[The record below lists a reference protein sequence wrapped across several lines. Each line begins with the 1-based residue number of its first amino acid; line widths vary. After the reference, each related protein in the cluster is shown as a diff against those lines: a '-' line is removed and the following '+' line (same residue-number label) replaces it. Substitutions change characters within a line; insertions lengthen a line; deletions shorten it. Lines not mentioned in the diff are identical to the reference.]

1 MNRNRIQKRILSVI
15 LTAALVFS
23 GTGYGNLSV
32 VSAKEDSTEETLLV
46 EETEISTADGNTE
59 DADAVTEETDSAV
72 SDKAETDTADADT
85 ETAER
90 SDTDAA
96 KETDTAEEETVSEE
110 IQTVNAAERDAVTE
124 SSEEEET
131 EEEETEEKIVKASD
145 SETSGTCGAE
155 GCDIQWEVAGN
166 VLRITGSGR
175 MKDYTAGG
183 LTGLEPAPWPKIGYD
198 KIEIGEGVT
207 YIGTYAFEDGQAK
220 EILIANTVT
229 EIGEGAFNSYGR
241 NWELDTA
248 CSIELPASIKNIRR
262 LAFDGSFF
270 KTIIFNSDVCIEEGA
285 FRNAKLDTVDITFS
299 DGAAVEANL
308 FQYCQSLKSVTLRGN
323 ISAIKHQA
331 FLECRELATIN
342 IPDATPDI
350 EDCEADQGPF
360 NGCAKLTTIDIPNG
374 FKDIGTS
381 AFSKGRS
388 DNPDIPVTSI
398 KLSDK
403 TQRIGRYAFN
413 MSKVTGITIPKS
425 VTTME
430 EGAFYMSAGLETVT
444 FEARDEGTNLTIG
457 SSAFGGT
464 SLISAEIPD
473 DTEVEGSAFSSI
485 STLKKVAVGSNVN
498 LGTSAFGSNTELEE
512 IIIGKNV
519 ILGESAFAVR
529 DTDKASAK
537 VVIGDGCTLGKYAFR
552 NRYKLTEAEVGKNV
566 TIPDGNDPFNQ
577 CNPVELVLKLYK
589 GSDADTYASNNG
601 FQNIKYFV
609 QQVRVL
615 PDADGKNPREIAK
628 GAEALLEIELLPDTA
643 ETKAEDGTVTFAKQ
657 IEWQSSDDSIVTIS
671 NAPSTAEN
679 KASATIQ
686 AVGAGTC
693 TVTVICDGIEASCG
707 IKVLEPAADVTASP
721 ESGTV
726 IYSNTNENTVAL
738 ACATEGAVI
747 YYTTDGSEPSKNSK
761 VYDMPVIIDGSTDNV
776 TVKAFASAEGY
787 IDSAVSTFDY
797 PVKKKAAGI
806 VLDEESLTL
815 GTDEVR
821 RLSASFTPD
830 GAEPEKTPV
839 TWSSDHEEIAS
850 VTADTDTTKAA
861 VTAKSAGTCT
871 ITATCGE
878 FTASCEVTVTSVKRV
893 SQVTAEPSSG
903 EVASGTKVLL
913 ACETEGAVIYY
924 TTDGSTPT
932 EESTRYEDGIVV
944 SSAMTIRAVAVKS
957 GYENS
962 AVAAFEYT
970 IKKEDIKLTGIALD
984 KDTLAL
990 GLSETGTLQVNFEPE
1005 NAVPAEVTWASSD
1018 ASIASVQ
1025 ADAADSAKAKVS
1037 GLKAGSCTVTA
1048 TCGEFTASCEVT
1060 VKPEDEQKQ
1069 VSAVKADPAAGEVL
1083 SGTKVSLTCETEGA
1097 QIYYTLDD
1105 TTPTKESSLYQ
1116 EAIAVN
1122 QAVTIKAVAVKE
1134 GYKDS
1139 KISTFVYTVKTTSPI
1154 TGIALD
1160 KTSMELGL
1168 EETGRLAAT
1177 FQPSGVKPEEVQW
1190 RSDQPEIAEVTA
1202 DTGDAAS
1209 ARVTG
1214 KKEGTC
1220 TITVSCGA
1228 LAASCKVTV
1237 RGIRRVSAIIAE
1249 PSDAFAV
1256 TPGTEVTLHCDTAG
1270 ASIYYTMDGTVPTT
1284 AVTPY
1289 TGAIMLDADTTLR
1302 AVGVKEGYEDSPCAS
1317 FYYTVNDFVPD
1328 LPETE
1333 EPQEGIWITDV
1344 EDQPYTGSAIKPSVY
1359 VYDGKKLLKEKT
1371 DYTISYKNNKNVGRG
1386 QITVTGKGNYA
1397 NKRTVNFNIVKKN
1410 ISDTDVIIEDM
1421 AYAHDK
1427 KAHKTTPVITHNG
1440 RKLKAGKD
1448 FEVTYGEGDYT
1459 EAGSYDLTITGIG
1472 SYKGTAYGVI
1482 KIVGKENLL
1491 GKAAVASIPA
1501 QQYNKG
1507 NEITLADN
1515 LLKVTLRGQTLEKD
1529 KDYVVSYLNNVNPGK
1544 ASVILKGIGA
1554 YAGTK
1559 KATFK
1564 IVRTAVEIDEAE
1576 CRNEE
1581 SFRSME
1587 FVKGG
1592 CMPCPILVCDGDTLR
1607 EGTDY
1612 TVSYK
1617 NNKKAGAAASLTV
1630 RGKGNFKGK
1639 MEIHFDIAKKDI
1651 SKVSMY
1657 TPNVP
1662 YTGKANKYQSKP
1674 ILVDAD
1680 GTRLKAGTDY
1690 TLTYT
1695 VEDTALDKRSNPE
1708 ENTVITVQVDGKG
1721 NYSGSRT
1728 DTYVLKGTSFTAAK
1742 ISIRNKNFTGRAV
1755 TIDAEDIKTATIKT
1769 KSGTVPLTY
1778 GVDYEVVS
1786 YSNNTKKGTA
1796 TVVFCGIGEYAG
1808 EKSVKFKIV
1817 NKKM

>member
-861 VTAKSAGTCT
+861 VTAKSAGSCT

-903 EVASGTKVLL
+903 EVVSGTKVLL
-913 ACETEGAVIYY
+913 VCETEGAVIYY

-944 SSAMTIRAVAVKS
+944 SSAMTIQAVAVKS

-962 AVAAFEYT
+962 AVATFEYT
-970 IKKEDIKLTGIALD
+970 IKKEEIKLTGIALD

-1459 EAGSYDLTITGIG
+1459 EAGSYDLTIRGIG

-1515 LLKVTLRGQTLEKD
+1515 LLKVTLRGQRLEKD

-1576 CRNEE
+1576 CRNAE

-1742 ISIRNKNFTGRAV
+1742 ISIPNKNFTGRAV

>member
-72 SDKAETDTADADT
+72 SDKAEIDTADADT

-96 KETDTAEEETVSEE
+96 KETDTAVEETVSEE

-131 EEEETEEKIVKASD
+131 EEETKTVKTSD
-145 SETSGTCGAE
+145 SGTCGAE

-175 MKDYTAGG
+175 MKDYTTGG
-183 LTGLEPAPWPKIGYD
+183 LTTGSDPAPWPKIGYD

-207 YIGTYAFEDGQAK
+207 YIGTFAFEDGQAK
-220 EILIANTVT
+220 EISIANTVT
-229 EIGEGAFNSYGR
+229 EIGEGAFISYGSK
-241 NWELDTA
+241 WELDTA
-248 CSIELPASIKNIRR
+248 CSIELPTSIKNIRR
-262 LAFDGSFF
+262 LAFKGSFF
-270 KTIIFNSDVCIEEGA
+270 KTIIFNSDVCIEEDA

-299 DGAAVEANL
+299 DGAAVEENL
-308 FQYCQSLKSVTLRGN
+308 FQDCQSLKSVTLRGN
-323 ISAIKHQA
+323 ISAIKQQA
-331 FLECRELATIN
+331 FLRCRELATIN

-381 AFSKGRS
+381 AFSKGIS
-388 DNPDIPVTSI
+388 GNPDIPVTSI

-457 SSAFGGT
+457 NSAFGGT
-464 SLISAEIPD
+464 SLINAEIPD
-473 DTEVEGSAFSSI
+473 GTEVEDSAFSSI

-693 TVTVICDGIEASCG
+693 TVTVICDGIEASCD

-861 VTAKSAGTCT
+861 VTAKSAGSCT

-903 EVASGTKVLL
+903 EVVSGTKVLL
-913 ACETEGAVIYY
+913 VCETEGAVIYY

-944 SSAMTIRAVAVKS
+944 SSAMTIQAVAVKS

-962 AVAAFEYT
+962 AVATFEYT
-970 IKKEDIKLTGIALD
+970 IKKEEIKLTGIALD

-1060 VKPEDEQKQ
+1060 VKPEEEQKQ

-1139 KISTFVYTVKTTSPI
+1139 EISTFVYTVKTTSPI
-1154 TGIALD
+1154 IGIALD

-1371 DYTISYKNNKNVGRG
+1371 DYTISYKNNKNVGSG

-1448 FEVTYGEGDYT
+1448 FEVTYDEGDYT
-1459 EAGSYDLTITGIG
+1459 ETGSYDLTITGIG
-1472 SYKGTAYGVI
+1472 SYTGTAYGVI

-1576 CRNEE
+1576 CRNAE

-1617 NNKKAGAAASLTV
+1617 NNKKAGAAATLTV
-1630 RGKGNFKGK
+1630 RGKGNFKSK

-1680 GTRLKAGTDY
+1680 GTRLKVGTDY
-1690 TLTYT
+1690 TLAYT
-1695 VEDTALDKRSNPE
+1695 VEGTALDKRSNPE

-1742 ISIRNKNFTGRAV
+1742 ISILNKNFTGRAV

>member
-1 MNRNRIQKRILSVI
+1 M
-15 LTAALVFS
+15 
-23 GTGYGNLSV
+23 
-32 VSAKEDSTEETLLV
+32 
-46 EETEISTADGNTE
+46 
-59 DADAVTEETDSAV
+59 
-72 SDKAETDTADADT
+72 
-85 ETAER
+85 
-90 SDTDAA
+90 
-96 KETDTAEEETVSEE
+96 
-110 IQTVNAAERDAVTE
+110 
-124 SSEEEET
+124 
-131 EEEETEEKIVKASD
+131 
-145 SETSGTCGAE
+145 
-155 GCDIQWEVAGN
+155 
-166 VLRITGSGR
+166 
-175 MKDYTAGG
+175 
-183 LTGLEPAPWPKIGYD
+183 
-198 KIEIGEGVT
+198 
-207 YIGTYAFEDGQAK
+207 
-220 EILIANTVT
+220 
-229 EIGEGAFNSYGR
+229 
-241 NWELDTA
+241 
-248 CSIELPASIKNIRR
+248 
-262 LAFDGSFF
+262 
-270 KTIIFNSDVCIEEGA
+270 
-285 FRNAKLDTVDITFS
+285 
-299 DGAAVEANL
+299 
-308 FQYCQSLKSVTLRGN
+308 
-323 ISAIKHQA
+323 
-331 FLECRELATIN
+331 
-342 IPDATPDI
+342 
-350 EDCEADQGPF
+350 
-360 NGCAKLTTIDIPNG
+360 
-374 FKDIGTS
+374 
-381 AFSKGRS
+381 
-388 DNPDIPVTSI
+388 
-398 KLSDK
+398 
-403 TQRIGRYAFN
+403 
-413 MSKVTGITIPKS
+413 
-425 VTTME
+425 
-430 EGAFYMSAGLETVT
+430 
-444 FEARDEGTNLTIG
+444 
-457 SSAFGGT
+457 
-464 SLISAEIPD
+464 
-473 DTEVEGSAFSSI
+473 
-485 STLKKVAVGSNVN
+485 
-498 LGTSAFGSNTELEE
+498 
-512 IIIGKNV
+512 
-519 ILGESAFAVR
+519 
-529 DTDKASAK
+529 
-537 VVIGDGCTLGKYAFR
+537 
-552 NRYKLTEAEVGKNV
+552 
-566 TIPDGNDPFNQ
+566 
-577 CNPVELVLKLYK
+577 
-589 GSDADTYASNNG
+589 
-601 FQNIKYFV
+601 
-609 QQVRVL
+609 
-615 PDADGKNPREIAK
+615 
-628 GAEALLEIELLPDTA
+628 
-643 ETKAEDGTVTFAKQ
+643 
-657 IEWQSSDDSIVTIS
+657 TIS

-693 TVTVICDGIEASCG
+693 TVTVICDGIEASCD

-761 VYDMPVIIDGSTDNV
+761 VYDTPVIIDGSTDNV

-861 VTAKSAGTCT
+861 VTAKSAGSCT

-903 EVASGTKVLL
+903 EVVSGTKVLL
-913 ACETEGAVIYY
+913 VCETERAVIYY

-944 SSAMTIRAVAVKS
+944 SSAMTIQAVAVKS

-962 AVAAFEYT
+962 AVATFEYT
-970 IKKEDIKLTGIALD
+970 IKKEEIKLTGIALDKDTLALGLSETGTLQVNFEPENAVPAEVTWASSDASIASVQADAADSAKAKVSGLKAGSCTVTATCGEFTASCEVTVTSVKRVSQVTAEPSSGEVVSGTKVLLVCETERAVIYYTTDGSTPTEESTRYEDGIVVSSAMTIQAVAVKSGYENSAVATFEYTIKKEEIKLTGIALD

-1060 VKPEDEQKQ
+1060 VKPEEEQKQ

-1139 KISTFVYTVKTTSPI
+1139 EISTFVYTVKTTSPI
-1154 TGIALD
+1154 IGIALD

-1284 AVTPY
+1284 AGTPY

-1371 DYTISYKNNKNVGRG
+1371 DYTISYKNNKNVGSG

-1448 FEVTYGEGDYT
+1448 FEVTYDEGDYT
-1459 EAGSYDLTITGIG
+1459 ETGSYDLTITGIG
-1472 SYKGTAYGVI
+1472 SYTGTAYGVI

-1564 IVRTAVEIDEAE
+1564 IVRTAVEISKAE
-1576 CRNEE
+1576 CRNAE

-1617 NNKKAGAAASLTV
+1617 NNKKAGAAATLTV
-1630 RGKGNFKGK
+1630 RGKGNFKSK

-1680 GTRLKAGTDY
+1680 GTRLKVGTDY
-1690 TLTYT
+1690 TLAYT
-1695 VEDTALDKRSNPE
+1695 VEGTALDKRSNPE

-1742 ISIRNKNFTGRAV
+1742 ISILNKNFTGRAV

>member
-23 GTGYGNLSV
+23 GTDYGNLSV
-32 VSAKEDSTEETLLV
+32 VSAKEDSTAETLLV

-72 SDKAETDTADADT
+72 SDKAEIDTADADT

-96 KETDTAEEETVSEE
+96 KETDTAVEETVSEE

-131 EEEETEEKIVKASD
+131 EEETKTVKTSD
-145 SETSGTCGAE
+145 SGTCGAE

-175 MKDYTAGG
+175 MKDYTTGG
-183 LTGLEPAPWPKIGYD
+183 LTTGSDPAPWPKIGYD

-207 YIGTYAFEDGQAK
+207 YIGTFAFEDGQAK
-220 EILIANTVT
+220 EISIANTVT
-229 EIGEGAFNSYGR
+229 EIGEGAFISYGSK
-241 NWELDTA
+241 WELDTA
-248 CSIELPASIKNIRR
+248 CSIELPTSIKNIRR
-262 LAFDGSFF
+262 LAFKGSFF

-285 FRNAKLDTVDITFS
+285 FWNAKLDTVDITFS
-299 DGAAVEANL
+299 DGAAVEENL
-308 FQYCQSLKSVTLRGN
+308 FQDCQSLKSVTLRGN
-323 ISAIKHQA
+323 ISAIKQQA
-331 FLECRELATIN
+331 FLRCRELATIN

-381 AFSKGRS
+381 AFSKGIS
-388 DNPDIPVTSI
+388 GNPDIPVTSI

-473 DTEVEGSAFSSI
+473 DTEVEGSAFSFI

-628 GAEALLEIELLPDTA
+628 GAEALLEIELLPDTV

-693 TVTVICDGIEASCG
+693 TVTVICDGIEASCD

-761 VYDMPVIIDGSTDNV
+761 VYDTPVIIDGSTDNV

-861 VTAKSAGTCT
+861 VTAKSAGSCT

-903 EVASGTKVLL
+903 EVVSGTKVLL
-913 ACETEGAVIYY
+913 VCETEGAVIYY

-944 SSAMTIRAVAVKS
+944 SSAMTIQAVAVKS

-962 AVAAFEYT
+962 AVATFEYT
-970 IKKEDIKLTGIALD
+970 IKKEEIKLTGIALD

-990 GLSETGTLQVNFEPE
+990 GLSEIGTLQVNFEPE
-1005 NAVPAEVTWASSD
+1005 NAAPAEVTWTSSD

-1742 ISIRNKNFTGRAV
+1742 ISIRNKDFTGRAV

>member
-1 MNRNRIQKRILSVI
+1 
-15 LTAALVFS
+15 
-23 GTGYGNLSV
+23 
-32 VSAKEDSTEETLLV
+32 
-46 EETEISTADGNTE
+46 
-59 DADAVTEETDSAV
+59 
-72 SDKAETDTADADT
+72 
-85 ETAER
+85 
-90 SDTDAA
+90 
-96 KETDTAEEETVSEE
+96 
-110 IQTVNAAERDAVTE
+110 
-124 SSEEEET
+124 
-131 EEEETEEKIVKASD
+131 
-145 SETSGTCGAE
+145 
-155 GCDIQWEVAGN
+155 
-166 VLRITGSGR
+166 
-175 MKDYTAGG
+175 
-183 LTGLEPAPWPKIGYD
+183 
-198 KIEIGEGVT
+198 
-207 YIGTYAFEDGQAK
+207 
-220 EILIANTVT
+220 
-229 EIGEGAFNSYGR
+229 
-241 NWELDTA
+241 
-248 CSIELPASIKNIRR
+248 
-262 LAFDGSFF
+262 
-270 KTIIFNSDVCIEEGA
+270 
-285 FRNAKLDTVDITFS
+285 
-299 DGAAVEANL
+299 
-308 FQYCQSLKSVTLRGN
+308 
-323 ISAIKHQA
+323 
-331 FLECRELATIN
+331 
-342 IPDATPDI
+342 
-350 EDCEADQGPF
+350 
-360 NGCAKLTTIDIPNG
+360 
-374 FKDIGTS
+374 
-381 AFSKGRS
+381 
-388 DNPDIPVTSI
+388 
-398 KLSDK
+398 
-403 TQRIGRYAFN
+403 
-413 MSKVTGITIPKS
+413 
-425 VTTME
+425 
-430 EGAFYMSAGLETVT
+430 MSAGLETVT

-693 TVTVICDGIEASCG
+693 TVTVICDGIEASCD

-761 VYDMPVIIDGSTDNV
+761 VYDTPVIIDGSTDNV

-903 EVASGTKVLL
+903 EVVSGTKVLL
-913 ACETEGAVIYY
+913 VCETERAVIYY

-944 SSAMTIRAVAVKS
+944 SSAMTIQAVAVKS

-962 AVAAFEYT
+962 AVATFEYT
-970 IKKEDIKLTGIALD
+970 IKKEEIKLTGIALD

-990 GLSETGTLQVNFEPE
+990 GLSEIGTLQVNFEPE
-1005 NAVPAEVTWASSD
+1005 NAAPAEVTWTSSD

-1060 VKPEDEQKQ
+1060 VKPEEEQKQ

-1139 KISTFVYTVKTTSPI
+1139 EISTFVYTVKTTSPI
-1154 TGIALD
+1154 IGIALD

-1284 AVTPY
+1284 AGTPY

-1371 DYTISYKNNKNVGRG
+1371 DYTISYKNNKNVGSG

-1448 FEVTYGEGDYT
+1448 FEVTYDEGDYT
-1459 EAGSYDLTITGIG
+1459 ETGSYDLTITGIG
-1472 SYKGTAYGVI
+1472 SYTGTAYGVI

-1564 IVRTAVEIDEAE
+1564 IVRTAVEISKAE
-1576 CRNEE
+1576 CRNAE

-1617 NNKKAGAAASLTV
+1617 NNKKAGAAATLTV
-1630 RGKGNFKGK
+1630 RGKGNFKSK

-1680 GTRLKAGTDY
+1680 GTRLKVGTDY
-1690 TLTYT
+1690 TLAYT
-1695 VEDTALDKRSNPE
+1695 VEGTALDKRSNPE

-1742 ISIRNKNFTGRAV
+1742 ISILNKNFTGRAV

>member
-96 KETDTAEEETVSEE
+96 KETDTAVEETVSEE

-131 EEEETEEKIVKASD
+131 EEETKTVKTSD
-145 SETSGTCGAE
+145 SGTCGAE

-183 LTGLEPAPWPKIGYD
+183 LTGLDPAPWPKIGYD

-207 YIGTYAFEDGQAK
+207 YIGTFAFEDGQAK
-220 EILIANTVT
+220 EISIANTVT

-248 CSIELPASIKNIRR
+248 YSIELPTSIKNIRR

-299 DGAAVEANL
+299 DGAAVEENL
-308 FQYCQSLKSVTLRGN
+308 FQDCQSLKSVTLRGN
-323 ISAIKHQA
+323 ISAIKQQA
-331 FLECRELATIN
+331 FLRCRELATIN

-457 SSAFGGT
+457 NSAFGGT
-464 SLISAEIPD
+464 SLINAEIPD
-473 DTEVEGSAFSSI
+473 GTEVEDSAFSSI

-871 ITATCGE
+871 I
-878 FTASCEVTVTSVKRV
+878 
-893 SQVTAEPSSG
+893 
-903 EVASGTKVLL
+903 
-913 ACETEGAVIYY
+913 
-924 TTDGSTPT
+924 
-932 EESTRYEDGIVV
+932 
-944 SSAMTIRAVAVKS
+944 
-957 GYENS
+957 
-962 AVAAFEYT
+962 
-970 IKKEDIKLTGIALD
+970 
-984 KDTLAL
+984 
-990 GLSETGTLQVNFEPE
+990 
-1005 NAVPAEVTWASSD
+1005 
-1018 ASIASVQ
+1018 
-1025 ADAADSAKAKVS
+1025 
-1037 GLKAGSCTVTA
+1037 TA

-1459 EAGSYDLTITGIG
+1459 EAGSYDLTIRGIG

-1515 LLKVTLRGQTLEKD
+1515 LLKVTLRGQRLEKD

-1576 CRNEE
+1576 CRNAE

-1742 ISIRNKNFTGRAV
+1742 ISIPNKNFTGRAV

>member
-96 KETDTAEEETVSEE
+96 KETDTAVEETVSEE

-131 EEEETEEKIVKASD
+131 EEETKTVKTSD
-145 SETSGTCGAE
+145 SGTCGAE

-183 LTGLEPAPWPKIGYD
+183 LTGLDPAPWPKIGYD

-220 EILIANTVT
+220 EISIANTVT
-229 EIGEGAFNSYGR
+229 EIGEGAFNSYGSK
-241 NWELDTA
+241 WELDTA
-248 CSIELPASIKNIRR
+248 YSIELPTSIKNIRR

-285 FRNAKLDTVDITFS
+285 FQNAKLDTVDITFS

-628 GAEALLEIELLPDTA
+628 GAEALLEIELLPDTV

-761 VYDMPVIIDGSTDNV
+761 VYDTPVIIDGSTDNV

-962 AVAAFEYT
+962 AVATFEYT
-970 IKKEDIKLTGIALD
+970 IKKEEIKLTGIALD

-990 GLSETGTLQVNFEPE
+990 GLSEIGTLQVNFEPE
-1005 NAVPAEVTWASSD
+1005 NAAPAEVTWTSSD

-1459 EAGSYDLTITGIG
+1459 EAGSYDLTIRGIG

-1515 LLKVTLRGQTLEKD
+1515 LLKVTLRGQRLEKD

-1576 CRNEE
+1576 CRNAE

-1742 ISIRNKNFTGRAV
+1742 ISIPNKNFTGRAV

>member
-72 SDKAETDTADADT
+72 SDKAEIDTADADT

-96 KETDTAEEETVSEE
+96 KETDTAVEETVSEE

-131 EEEETEEKIVKASD
+131 EEETKTVKTSD
-145 SETSGTCGAE
+145 SGTCGAE

-175 MKDYTAGG
+175 MKDYTTGG
-183 LTGLEPAPWPKIGYD
+183 LTTGSDPAPWPKIGYD

-207 YIGTYAFEDGQAK
+207 YIGTFAFEDGQAK
-220 EILIANTVT
+220 EISIANTVT
-229 EIGEGAFNSYGR
+229 EIGEGAFISYGSK
-241 NWELDTA
+241 WELDTA
-248 CSIELPASIKNIRR
+248 CSIELPTSIKNIRR
-262 LAFDGSFF
+262 LAFKGSFF

-285 FRNAKLDTVDITFS
+285 FWNAKLDTVDITFS
-299 DGAAVEANL
+299 DGAAVEENL
-308 FQYCQSLKSVTLRGN
+308 FQDCQSLKSVTLRGN
-323 ISAIKHQA
+323 ISAIKQQA
-331 FLECRELATIN
+331 FLRCRELATIN

-381 AFSKGRS
+381 AFSKGIS
-388 DNPDIPVTSI
+388 GNPDIPVTSI

-693 TVTVICDGIEASCG
+693 TVTVICDGIEASCD

-761 VYDMPVIIDGSTDNV
+761 VYDTPVIIDGSTDNV

-861 VTAKSAGTCT
+861 VTAKSAGSCT

-903 EVASGTKVLL
+903 EVVSGTKVLL
-913 ACETEGAVIYY
+913 VCETERAVIYY

-944 SSAMTIRAVAVKS
+944 SSAMTIQAVAVKS

-962 AVAAFEYT
+962 AVATFEYT
-970 IKKEDIKLTGIALD
+970 IKKEEIKLTGIALD

-1060 VKPEDEQKQ
+1060 VKPEEEQKQ

-1139 KISTFVYTVKTTSPI
+1139 EISTFVYTVKTTSPI
-1154 TGIALD
+1154 IGIALD

-1284 AVTPY
+1284 AGTPY

-1371 DYTISYKNNKNVGRG
+1371 DYTISYKNNKNVGSG

-1448 FEVTYGEGDYT
+1448 FEVTYDEGDYT
-1459 EAGSYDLTITGIG
+1459 ETGSYDLTITGIG
-1472 SYKGTAYGVI
+1472 SYTGTAYGVI

-1564 IVRTAVEIDEAE
+1564 IVRTAVEISKAE
-1576 CRNEE
+1576 CRNAE

-1617 NNKKAGAAASLTV
+1617 NNKKAGAAATLTV
-1630 RGKGNFKGK
+1630 RGKGNFKSK

-1680 GTRLKAGTDY
+1680 GTRLKVGTDY
-1690 TLTYT
+1690 TLAYT
-1695 VEDTALDKRSNPE
+1695 VEGTALDKRSNPE

-1742 ISIRNKNFTGRAV
+1742 ISILNKNFTGRAV

>member
-72 SDKAETDTADADT
+72 SDKAEIDTADADT

-96 KETDTAEEETVSEE
+96 KETDTAVEETVSEE

-131 EEEETEEKIVKASD
+131 EEETKTVKTSD
-145 SETSGTCGAE
+145 SGTCGAE

-175 MKDYTAGG
+175 MKDYTTGG
-183 LTGLEPAPWPKIGYD
+183 LTTGSDPAPWPKIGYD

-207 YIGTYAFEDGQAK
+207 YIGTFAFEDGQAK
-220 EILIANTVT
+220 EISIANTVT
-229 EIGEGAFNSYGR
+229 EIGEGAFISYGSK
-241 NWELDTA
+241 WELDTA
-248 CSIELPASIKNIRR
+248 CSIELPTSIKNIRR
-262 LAFDGSFF
+262 LAFKGSFF

-285 FRNAKLDTVDITFS
+285 FWNAKLDTVDITFS
-299 DGAAVEANL
+299 DGAAVEENL
-308 FQYCQSLKSVTLRGN
+308 FQDCQSLKSVTLRGN
-323 ISAIKHQA
+323 ISAIKQQA
-331 FLECRELATIN
+331 FLRCRELATIN

-381 AFSKGRS
+381 AFSKGIS
-388 DNPDIPVTSI
+388 GNPDIPVTSI

-615 PDADGKNPREIAK
+615 SDADGKNPREIAK

-693 TVTVICDGIEASCG
+693 TVTVICDGIEASCD

-761 VYDMPVIIDGSTDNV
+761 VYDTPVIIDGSTDNV

-861 VTAKSAGTCT
+861 VTAKSAGSCT

-903 EVASGTKVLL
+903 EVVSGTKVLL
-913 ACETEGAVIYY
+913 VCETERAVIYY

-944 SSAMTIRAVAVKS
+944 SSAMTIQAVAVKS

-962 AVAAFEYT
+962 AVATFEYT
-970 IKKEDIKLTGIALD
+970 IKKEEIKLTGIALD

-1060 VKPEDEQKQ
+1060 VKPEEEQKQ

-1139 KISTFVYTVKTTSPI
+1139 EISTFVYTVKTTSPI
-1154 TGIALD
+1154 IGIALD

-1284 AVTPY
+1284 AGTPY

-1371 DYTISYKNNKNVGRG
+1371 DYTISYKNNKNVGSG

-1448 FEVTYGEGDYT
+1448 FEVTYDEGDYT
-1459 EAGSYDLTITGIG
+1459 ETGSYDLTITGIG
-1472 SYKGTAYGVI
+1472 SYTGTAYGVI

-1564 IVRTAVEIDEAE
+1564 IVRTAVEISKAE
-1576 CRNEE
+1576 CRNAE

-1617 NNKKAGAAASLTV
+1617 NNKKAGAAATLTV
-1630 RGKGNFKGK
+1630 RGKGNFKSK

-1680 GTRLKAGTDY
+1680 GTRLKVGTDY
-1690 TLTYT
+1690 TLAYT
-1695 VEDTALDKRSNPE
+1695 VEGTALDKRSNPE

-1742 ISIRNKNFTGRAV
+1742 ISILNKNFTGRAV

>member
-96 KETDTAEEETVSEE
+96 KETDTAVEETVSEE

-131 EEEETEEKIVKASD
+131 EEETKTVKTSD
-145 SETSGTCGAE
+145 SGTCGAE

-183 LTGLEPAPWPKIGYD
+183 LTGLDPAPWPKIGYD

-207 YIGTYAFEDGQAK
+207 YIGTFAFEDGQAK
-220 EILIANTVT
+220 EISIANTVT

-248 CSIELPASIKNIRR
+248 YSIELPTSIKNIRR

-299 DGAAVEANL
+299 DGAAVEENL
-308 FQYCQSLKSVTLRGN
+308 FQDCQSLKSVTLRGN
-323 ISAIKHQA
+323 ISAIKQQA
-331 FLECRELATIN
+331 FLRCRELATIN

-457 SSAFGGT
+457 NSAFGGT
-464 SLISAEIPD
+464 SLINAEIPD
-473 DTEVEGSAFSSI
+473 GTEVEDSAFSSI

-861 VTAKSAGTCT
+861 VTAKSAGSCT

-903 EVASGTKVLL
+903 EVVSGTKVLL
-913 ACETEGAVIYY
+913 VCETEGAVIYY

-944 SSAMTIRAVAVKS
+944 SSAMTIQAVAVKS

-962 AVAAFEYT
+962 AVATFEYT
-970 IKKEDIKLTGIALD
+970 IKKEEIKLTGIALD

-1459 EAGSYDLTITGIG
+1459 EAGSYDLTIRGIG

-1515 LLKVTLRGQTLEKD
+1515 LLKVTLRGQRLEKD

-1576 CRNEE
+1576 CRNAE

-1742 ISIRNKNFTGRAV
+1742 ISIPNKNFTGRAV

>member
-1 MNRNRIQKRILSVI
+1 M
-15 LTAALVFS
+15 
-23 GTGYGNLSV
+23 
-32 VSAKEDSTEETLLV
+32 
-46 EETEISTADGNTE
+46 
-59 DADAVTEETDSAV
+59 
-72 SDKAETDTADADT
+72 DTA
-85 ETAER
+85 
-90 SDTDAA
+90 
-96 KETDTAEEETVSEE
+96 
-110 IQTVNAAERDAVTE
+110 
-124 SSEEEET
+124 
-131 EEEETEEKIVKASD
+131 
-145 SETSGTCGAE
+145 
-155 GCDIQWEVAGN
+155 
-166 VLRITGSGR
+166 
-175 MKDYTAGG
+175 Y
-183 LTGLEPAPWPKIGYD
+183 
-198 KIEIGEGVT
+198 
-207 YIGTYAFEDGQAK
+207 
-220 EILIANTVT
+220 
-229 EIGEGAFNSYGR
+229 
-241 NWELDTA
+241 
-248 CSIELPASIKNIRR
+248 SIELPTSIKNIRR

-285 FRNAKLDTVDITFS
+285 FWNAKLDTVDITFS
-299 DGAAVEANL
+299 DGAAVEENL
-308 FQYCQSLKSVTLRGN
+308 FQDCQSLKSVTLRGN
-323 ISAIKHQA
+323 ISAIKQQA
-331 FLECRELATIN
+331 FLRCRELATIN

-381 AFSKGRS
+381 AFSKGIS
-388 DNPDIPVTSI
+388 GNPDIPVTSI

-693 TVTVICDGIEASCG
+693 TVTVICDGIEASCD

-761 VYDMPVIIDGSTDNV
+761 VYDTPVIIDGSTDNV

-903 EVASGTKVLL
+903 EVVSGTKVLL
-913 ACETEGAVIYY
+913 VCETERAVIYY

-944 SSAMTIRAVAVKS
+944 SSAMTIQAVAVKS

-962 AVAAFEYT
+962 AVATFEYT
-970 IKKEDIKLTGIALD
+970 IKKEEIKLTGIALD

-990 GLSETGTLQVNFEPE
+990 GLSEIGTLQVNFEPE
-1005 NAVPAEVTWASSD
+1005 NAAPAEVTWTSSD

-1060 VKPEDEQKQ
+1060 VKPEEEQKQ

-1139 KISTFVYTVKTTSPI
+1139 EISTFVYTVKTTSPI
-1154 TGIALD
+1154 IGIALD

-1284 AVTPY
+1284 AGTPY

-1371 DYTISYKNNKNVGRG
+1371 DYTISYKNNKNVGSG

-1448 FEVTYGEGDYT
+1448 FEVTYDEGDYT
-1459 EAGSYDLTITGIG
+1459 ETGSYDLTITGIG
-1472 SYKGTAYGVI
+1472 SYTGTAYGVI

-1564 IVRTAVEIDEAE
+1564 IVRTAVEISKAE
-1576 CRNEE
+1576 CRNAE

-1617 NNKKAGAAASLTV
+1617 NNKKAGAAATLTV
-1630 RGKGNFKGK
+1630 RGKGNFKSK

-1680 GTRLKAGTDY
+1680 GTRLKVGTDY
-1690 TLTYT
+1690 TLAYT
-1695 VEDTALDKRSNPE
+1695 VEGTALDKRSNPE

-1742 ISIRNKNFTGRAV
+1742 ISILNKNFTGRAV

>member
-72 SDKAETDTADADT
+72 SDKAEIDTADADT

-96 KETDTAEEETVSEE
+96 KETDTAVEETVSEE

-131 EEEETEEKIVKASD
+131 EEETKTVKTSD
-145 SETSGTCGAE
+145 SGTCGAE

-175 MKDYTAGG
+175 MKDYTTGG
-183 LTGLEPAPWPKIGYD
+183 LTTGSDPAPWPKIGYD

-207 YIGTYAFEDGQAK
+207 YIGTFAFEDGQAK
-220 EILIANTVT
+220 EISIANTVT
-229 EIGEGAFNSYGR
+229 EIGEGAFISYGSK
-241 NWELDTA
+241 WELDTA
-248 CSIELPASIKNIRR
+248 CSIELPTSIKNIRR
-262 LAFDGSFF
+262 LAFKGSFF

-285 FRNAKLDTVDITFS
+285 FWNAKLDTVDITFS
-299 DGAAVEANL
+299 DGAAVEENL
-308 FQYCQSLKSVTLRGN
+308 FQDCQSLKSVTLRGN
-323 ISAIKHQA
+323 ISAIKQQA
-331 FLECRELATIN
+331 FLRCRELATIN

-381 AFSKGRS
+381 AFSKGIS
-388 DNPDIPVTSI
+388 GNPDIPVTSI

-761 VYDMPVIIDGSTDNV
+761 VYDTPVIIDGSTDNV

-903 EVASGTKVLL
+903 EVVSGTKVLL
-913 ACETEGAVIYY
+913 VCETERAVIYY

-944 SSAMTIRAVAVKS
+944 SSAMTIQAVAVKS

-962 AVAAFEYT
+962 AVATFEYT
-970 IKKEDIKLTGIALD
+970 IKKEEIKLTGIALD

-1060 VKPEDEQKQ
+1060 VKPEEEQKQ

-1139 KISTFVYTVKTTSPI
+1139 EISTFVYTVKTTSPI
-1154 TGIALD
+1154 IGIALD

-1284 AVTPY
+1284 AGTPY

-1371 DYTISYKNNKNVGRG
+1371 DYTISYKNNKNVGSG

-1448 FEVTYGEGDYT
+1448 FEVTYDEGDYT
-1459 EAGSYDLTITGIG
+1459 ETGSYDLTITGIG
-1472 SYKGTAYGVI
+1472 SYTGTAYGVI

-1564 IVRTAVEIDEAE
+1564 IVRTAVEISKAE
-1576 CRNEE
+1576 CRNAE

-1617 NNKKAGAAASLTV
+1617 NNKKAGAAATLTV
-1630 RGKGNFKGK
+1630 RGKGNFKSK

-1742 ISIRNKNFTGRAV
+1742 ISILNKNFTGRAV

>member
-1 MNRNRIQKRILSVI
+1 
-15 LTAALVFS
+15 
-23 GTGYGNLSV
+23 
-32 VSAKEDSTEETLLV
+32 
-46 EETEISTADGNTE
+46 
-59 DADAVTEETDSAV
+59 
-72 SDKAETDTADADT
+72 
-85 ETAER
+85 
-90 SDTDAA
+90 
-96 KETDTAEEETVSEE
+96 
-110 IQTVNAAERDAVTE
+110 
-124 SSEEEET
+124 
-131 EEEETEEKIVKASD
+131 
-145 SETSGTCGAE
+145 
-155 GCDIQWEVAGN
+155 
-166 VLRITGSGR
+166 
-175 MKDYTAGG
+175 
-183 LTGLEPAPWPKIGYD
+183 
-198 KIEIGEGVT
+198 
-207 YIGTYAFEDGQAK
+207 
-220 EILIANTVT
+220 
-229 EIGEGAFNSYGR
+229 
-241 NWELDTA
+241 
-248 CSIELPASIKNIRR
+248 
-262 LAFDGSFF
+262 
-270 KTIIFNSDVCIEEGA
+270 
-285 FRNAKLDTVDITFS
+285 
-299 DGAAVEANL
+299 
-308 FQYCQSLKSVTLRGN
+308 
-323 ISAIKHQA
+323 
-331 FLECRELATIN
+331 
-342 IPDATPDI
+342 
-350 EDCEADQGPF
+350 
-360 NGCAKLTTIDIPNG
+360 
-374 FKDIGTS
+374 
-381 AFSKGRS
+381 
-388 DNPDIPVTSI
+388 
-398 KLSDK
+398 
-403 TQRIGRYAFN
+403 
-413 MSKVTGITIPKS
+413 
-425 VTTME
+425 
-430 EGAFYMSAGLETVT
+430 MSAGLETVT

-693 TVTVICDGIEASCG
+693 TVTVICDGIEASCD

-761 VYDMPVIIDGSTDNV
+761 VYDTPVIIDGSTDNV

-903 EVASGTKVLL
+903 EVVSGTKVLL
-913 ACETEGAVIYY
+913 VCETERAVIYY

-944 SSAMTIRAVAVKS
+944 SSAMTIQAVAVKS

-962 AVAAFEYT
+962 AVATFEYT
-970 IKKEDIKLTGIALD
+970 IKKEEIKLTGIALD

-990 GLSETGTLQVNFEPE
+990 GLSEIGTLQVNFEPE
-1005 NAVPAEVTWASSD
+1005 NAAPAEVTWTSSD

-1060 VKPEDEQKQ
+1060 VKPEEEQKQ

-1139 KISTFVYTVKTTSPI
+1139 EISTFVYTVKTTSPI
-1154 TGIALD
+1154 IGIALD

-1284 AVTPY
+1284 AGTPY

-1371 DYTISYKNNKNVGRG
+1371 DYTISYKNNKNVGSG

-1448 FEVTYGEGDYT
+1448 FEVTYDEGDYT
-1459 EAGSYDLTITGIG
+1459 ETGSYDLTITGIG
-1472 SYKGTAYGVI
+1472 SYTGTAYGVI

-1564 IVRTAVEIDEAE
+1564 IVRTAVEISKAE
-1576 CRNEE
+1576 CRNAE

-1617 NNKKAGAAASLTV
+1617 NNKKAGAAATLTV
-1630 RGKGNFKGK
+1630 RGKGNFKSK

-1680 GTRLKAGTDY
+1680 GTRLKVGTDY
-1690 TLTYT
+1690 TLAYT
-1695 VEDTALDKRSNPE
+1695 VEGTALDKRSNPE

-1742 ISIRNKNFTGRAV
+1742 ISILNKNFTGRAV

-1817 NKKM
+1817 NK

>member
-96 KETDTAEEETVSEE
+96 KETDTAVEETVSEE

-131 EEEETEEKIVKASD
+131 EEETKTVKTSD
-145 SETSGTCGAE
+145 SGTCGAE

-183 LTGLEPAPWPKIGYD
+183 LTGLDPAPWPKIGYD

-220 EILIANTVT
+220 EISIANTVT
-229 EIGEGAFNSYGR
+229 EIGEGAFNSYGSK
-241 NWELDTA
+241 WELDTA
-248 CSIELPASIKNIRR
+248 YSIELPTSIKNIRR

-299 DGAAVEANL
+299 DGAAVEENL

-323 ISAIKHQA
+323 ISAIKQQA
-331 FLECRELATIN
+331 FLGCRELATIN

-360 NGCAKLTTIDIPNG
+360 NGCAKLTTIDFPNG

-457 SSAFGGT
+457 NSAFGGT
-464 SLISAEIPD
+464 SLINAEIPD
-473 DTEVEGSAFSSI
+473 GTEVEDSAFSSI

-903 EVASGTKVLL
+903 EVVSGTKVLL
-913 ACETEGAVIYY
+913 VCETEGAVIYY

-944 SSAMTIRAVAVKS
+944 SSAMTIQAVAVKS

-962 AVAAFEYT
+962 AVATFEYT
-970 IKKEDIKLTGIALD
+970 IKKEEIKLTGIALD

-1459 EAGSYDLTITGIG
+1459 EAGSYDLTIRGIG

-1515 LLKVTLRGQTLEKD
+1515 LLKVTLRGQRLEKD

-1576 CRNEE
+1576 CRNAE

-1742 ISIRNKNFTGRAV
+1742 ISIPNKNFTGRAV

>member
-1 MNRNRIQKRILSVI
+1 M
-15 LTAALVFS
+15 
-23 GTGYGNLSV
+23 
-32 VSAKEDSTEETLLV
+32 
-46 EETEISTADGNTE
+46 
-59 DADAVTEETDSAV
+59 
-72 SDKAETDTADADT
+72 
-85 ETAER
+85 
-90 SDTDAA
+90 
-96 KETDTAEEETVSEE
+96 
-110 IQTVNAAERDAVTE
+110 
-124 SSEEEET
+124 
-131 EEEETEEKIVKASD
+131 
-145 SETSGTCGAE
+145 
-155 GCDIQWEVAGN
+155 
-166 VLRITGSGR
+166 
-175 MKDYTAGG
+175 
-183 LTGLEPAPWPKIGYD
+183 
-198 KIEIGEGVT
+198 
-207 YIGTYAFEDGQAK
+207 
-220 EILIANTVT
+220 
-229 EIGEGAFNSYGR
+229 
-241 NWELDTA
+241 
-248 CSIELPASIKNIRR
+248 
-262 LAFDGSFF
+262 
-270 KTIIFNSDVCIEEGA
+270 
-285 FRNAKLDTVDITFS
+285 
-299 DGAAVEANL
+299 
-308 FQYCQSLKSVTLRGN
+308 
-323 ISAIKHQA
+323 
-331 FLECRELATIN
+331 
-342 IPDATPDI
+342 
-350 EDCEADQGPF
+350 
-360 NGCAKLTTIDIPNG
+360 
-374 FKDIGTS
+374 
-381 AFSKGRS
+381 
-388 DNPDIPVTSI
+388 
-398 KLSDK
+398 
-403 TQRIGRYAFN
+403 
-413 MSKVTGITIPKS
+413 
-425 VTTME
+425 
-430 EGAFYMSAGLETVT
+430 
-444 FEARDEGTNLTIG
+444 
-457 SSAFGGT
+457 
-464 SLISAEIPD
+464 
-473 DTEVEGSAFSSI
+473 
-485 STLKKVAVGSNVN
+485 
-498 LGTSAFGSNTELEE
+498 
-512 IIIGKNV
+512 
-519 ILGESAFAVR
+519 
-529 DTDKASAK
+529 
-537 VVIGDGCTLGKYAFR
+537 
-552 NRYKLTEAEVGKNV
+552 
-566 TIPDGNDPFNQ
+566 
-577 CNPVELVLKLYK
+577 
-589 GSDADTYASNNG
+589 
-601 FQNIKYFV
+601 
-609 QQVRVL
+609 
-615 PDADGKNPREIAK
+615 
-628 GAEALLEIELLPDTA
+628 
-643 ETKAEDGTVTFAKQ
+643 
-657 IEWQSSDDSIVTIS
+657 TIS

-693 TVTVICDGIEASCG
+693 TVTVICDGIEASCD

-761 VYDMPVIIDGSTDNV
+761 VYDTPVIIDGSTDNV

-903 EVASGTKVLL
+903 EVVSGTKVLL
-913 ACETEGAVIYY
+913 VCETERAVIYY

-944 SSAMTIRAVAVKS
+944 SSAMTIQAVAVKS

-962 AVAAFEYT
+962 AVATFEYT
-970 IKKEDIKLTGIALD
+970 IKKEEIKLTGIALD

-990 GLSETGTLQVNFEPE
+990 GLSEIGTLQVNFEPE
-1005 NAVPAEVTWASSD
+1005 NAAPAEVTWTSSD

-1060 VKPEDEQKQ
+1060 VKPEEEQKQ

-1139 KISTFVYTVKTTSPI
+1139 EISTFVYTVKTTSPI
-1154 TGIALD
+1154 IGIALD

-1284 AVTPY
+1284 AGTPY

-1371 DYTISYKNNKNVGRG
+1371 DYTISYKNNKNVGSG

-1448 FEVTYGEGDYT
+1448 FEVTYDEGDYT
-1459 EAGSYDLTITGIG
+1459 ETGSYDLTITGIG
-1472 SYKGTAYGVI
+1472 SYTGTAYGVI

-1564 IVRTAVEIDEAE
+1564 IVRTAVEISKAE
-1576 CRNEE
+1576 CRNAE

-1617 NNKKAGAAASLTV
+1617 NNKKAGAAATLTV
-1630 RGKGNFKGK
+1630 RGKGNFKSK

-1680 GTRLKAGTDY
+1680 GTRLKVGTDY
-1690 TLTYT
+1690 TLAYT
-1695 VEDTALDKRSNPE
+1695 VEGTALDKRSNPE

-1742 ISIRNKNFTGRAV
+1742 ISILNKNFTGRAV

>member
-96 KETDTAEEETVSEE
+96 KETDTAVEETVSEE

-131 EEEETEEKIVKASD
+131 EEETKTVKTSD
-145 SETSGTCGAE
+145 SGTCGAE

-175 MKDYTAGG
+175 MKDYTTGG
-183 LTGLEPAPWPKIGYD
+183 LTTGSDPAPWPKIGYD

-207 YIGTYAFEDGQAK
+207 YIGTFAFEDGQAK
-220 EILIANTVT
+220 EISIANTVT

-248 CSIELPASIKNIRR
+248 YSIELPTSIKNIRR

-270 KTIIFNSDVCIEEGA
+270 KTIIFNSDVCIEEDA

-299 DGAAVEANL
+299 DGAAVEENL
-308 FQYCQSLKSVTLRGN
+308 FQDCQSLKSVTLRGN
-323 ISAIKHQA
+323 ISAIKQQA
-331 FLECRELATIN
+331 FLRCRELATIN

-381 AFSKGRS
+381 AFSKGIS
-388 DNPDIPVTSI
+388 GNPDIPVTSI

-693 TVTVICDGIEASCG
+693 TVTVICDGIEASCD

-761 VYDMPVIIDGSTDNV
+761 VYDTPVIIDGSTDNV

-903 EVASGTKVLL
+903 EVVSGTKVLL
-913 ACETEGAVIYY
+913 VCETERAVIYY

-944 SSAMTIRAVAVKS
+944 SSAMTIQAVAVKS

-962 AVAAFEYT
+962 AVATFEYT
-970 IKKEDIKLTGIALD
+970 IKKEEIKLTGIALD

-1060 VKPEDEQKQ
+1060 VKPEEEQKQ

-1139 KISTFVYTVKTTSPI
+1139 EISTFVYTVKTTSPI
-1154 TGIALD
+1154 IGIALD

-1284 AVTPY
+1284 AGTPY

-1448 FEVTYGEGDYT
+1448 FEVTYDEGDYT
-1459 EAGSYDLTITGIG
+1459 ETGSYDLTITGIG
-1472 SYKGTAYGVI
+1472 SYTGTAYGVI

-1515 LLKVTLRGQTLEKD
+1515 LLKVTLRGQRLEKD

-1576 CRNEE
+1576 CRNAE

-1617 NNKKAGAAASLTV
+1617 NNKKAGAAATLTV
-1630 RGKGNFKGK
+1630 RGKGNFKSK

-1742 ISIRNKNFTGRAV
+1742 ISILNKNFTGRAV

>member
-72 SDKAETDTADADT
+72 SDKAEIDTADADT

-96 KETDTAEEETVSEE
+96 KETDTAVEETVSEE

-131 EEEETEEKIVKASD
+131 EEETKTVKTSD
-145 SETSGTCGAE
+145 SGTCGAE

-175 MKDYTAGG
+175 MKDYTTGG
-183 LTGLEPAPWPKIGYD
+183 LTTGSDPAPWPKIGYD

-207 YIGTYAFEDGQAK
+207 YIGTFAFEDGQAK
-220 EILIANTVT
+220 EISIANTVT
-229 EIGEGAFNSYGR
+229 EIGEGAFISYGSK
-241 NWELDTA
+241 WELDTA
-248 CSIELPASIKNIRR
+248 CSIELPTSIKNIRR
-262 LAFDGSFF
+262 LAFKGSFF

-285 FRNAKLDTVDITFS
+285 FWNAKLDTVDITFS
-299 DGAAVEANL
+299 DGAAVEENL
-308 FQYCQSLKSVTLRGN
+308 FQDCQSLKSVTLRGN
-323 ISAIKHQA
+323 ISAIKQQA
-331 FLECRELATIN
+331 FLRCRELATIN

-381 AFSKGRS
+381 AFSKGIS
-388 DNPDIPVTSI
+388 GNPDIPVTSI

-615 PDADGKNPREIAK
+615 SDADGKNPREIAK

-693 TVTVICDGIEASCG
+693 TVTVICDGIEASCD

-761 VYDMPVIIDGSTDNV
+761 VYDTPVIIDGSTDNV

-861 VTAKSAGTCT
+861 VTAKSAGSCT

-903 EVASGTKVLL
+903 EVVSGTKVLL
-913 ACETEGAVIYY
+913 VCETEGAVIYY

-944 SSAMTIRAVAVKS
+944 SSAMTIQAVAVKS

-962 AVAAFEYT
+962 AVATFEYT
-970 IKKEDIKLTGIALD
+970 IKKEEIKLTGIALD

-1060 VKPEDEQKQ
+1060 VKPEEEQKQ

-1139 KISTFVYTVKTTSPI
+1139 EISTFVYTVKTTSPI
-1154 TGIALD
+1154 IGIALD

-1284 AVTPY
+1284 AGTPY

-1371 DYTISYKNNKNVGRG
+1371 DYTISYKNNKNVGSG

-1448 FEVTYGEGDYT
+1448 FEVTYDEGDYT
-1459 EAGSYDLTITGIG
+1459 ETGSYDLTITGIG
-1472 SYKGTAYGVI
+1472 SYTGTAYGVI

-1564 IVRTAVEIDEAE
+1564 IVRTAVEISKAE
-1576 CRNEE
+1576 CRNAE

-1617 NNKKAGAAASLTV
+1617 NNKKAGAAATLTV
-1630 RGKGNFKGK
+1630 RGKGNFKSK

-1680 GTRLKAGTDY
+1680 GTRLKVGTDY
-1690 TLTYT
+1690 TLAYT
-1695 VEDTALDKRSNPE
+1695 VEGTALDKRSNPE

-1742 ISIRNKNFTGRAV
+1742 ISILNKNFTGRAV

>member
-72 SDKAETDTADADT
+72 SDKAEIDTADADT

-96 KETDTAEEETVSEE
+96 KETDTAVEETVSEE

-131 EEEETEEKIVKASD
+131 EEETKTVKTSD
-145 SETSGTCGAE
+145 SGTCGAE

-175 MKDYTAGG
+175 MKDYTTGG
-183 LTGLEPAPWPKIGYD
+183 LTTGSDPAPWPKIGYD

-207 YIGTYAFEDGQAK
+207 YIGTFAFEDGQAK
-220 EILIANTVT
+220 EISIANTVT
-229 EIGEGAFNSYGR
+229 EIGEGAFISYGSK
-241 NWELDTA
+241 WELDTA
-248 CSIELPASIKNIRR
+248 CSIELPTSIKNIRR
-262 LAFDGSFF
+262 LAFKGSFF
-270 KTIIFNSDVCIEEGA
+270 KTIIFNSDVCIEEDA

-299 DGAAVEANL
+299 DGAAVEENL
-308 FQYCQSLKSVTLRGN
+308 FQDCQSLKSVTLRGN
-323 ISAIKHQA
+323 ISAIKQQA
-331 FLECRELATIN
+331 FLRCRELATIN

-457 SSAFGGT
+457 NSAFGGT
-464 SLISAEIPD
+464 SLINAEIPD
-473 DTEVEGSAFSSI
+473 GTEVEDSAFSSI

-693 TVTVICDGIEASCG
+693 TVTVICDGIEASCD

-861 VTAKSAGTCT
+861 VTAKSAGSCT

-903 EVASGTKVLL
+903 EVVSGTKVLL
-913 ACETEGAVIYY
+913 VCETERAVIYY

-944 SSAMTIRAVAVKS
+944 SSAMTIQAVAVKS

-962 AVAAFEYT
+962 AVATFEYT
-970 IKKEDIKLTGIALD
+970 IKKEEIKLTGIALD

-1060 VKPEDEQKQ
+1060 VKPEEEQKQ

-1139 KISTFVYTVKTTSPI
+1139 EISTFVYTVKTTSPI
-1154 TGIALD
+1154 IGIALD

-1371 DYTISYKNNKNVGRG
+1371 DYTISYKNNKNVGSG

-1448 FEVTYGEGDYT
+1448 FEVTYDEGDYT
-1459 EAGSYDLTITGIG
+1459 ETGSYDLTITGIG
-1472 SYKGTAYGVI
+1472 SYTGTAYGVI

-1515 LLKVTLRGQTLEKD
+1515 LLKVTLRGQRLEKD

-1576 CRNEE
+1576 CRNAE

-1617 NNKKAGAAASLTV
+1617 NNKKAGAAATLTV
-1630 RGKGNFKGK
+1630 RGKGNFKSK

-1680 GTRLKAGTDY
+1680 GTRLKVGTDY
-1690 TLTYT
+1690 TLAYT
-1695 VEDTALDKRSNPE
+1695 VEGTALDKRSNPE

-1742 ISIRNKNFTGRAV
+1742 ISILNKNFTGRAV

>member
-96 KETDTAEEETVSEE
+96 KETDTAVEETVSEE

-131 EEEETEEKIVKASD
+131 EEETKTVKTSD
-145 SETSGTCGAE
+145 SGTCGAE

-183 LTGLEPAPWPKIGYD
+183 LTGLDPAPWPKIGYD

-207 YIGTYAFEDGQAK
+207 YIGTFAFEDGQAK
-220 EILIANTVT
+220 EISIANTVT

-248 CSIELPASIKNIRR
+248 YSIELPTSIKNIRR

-285 FRNAKLDTVDITFS
+285 FWNAKLDTVDITFS
-299 DGAAVEANL
+299 DGAAVEENL
-308 FQYCQSLKSVTLRGN
+308 FQDCQSLKSVTLRGN
-323 ISAIKHQA
+323 ISAIKQQA
-331 FLECRELATIN
+331 FLRCRELATIN

-381 AFSKGRS
+381 AFSKGIS
-388 DNPDIPVTSI
+388 GNPDIPVTSI

-693 TVTVICDGIEASCG
+693 TVTVICDGIEASCD

-761 VYDMPVIIDGSTDNV
+761 VYDTPVIIDGSTDNV

-903 EVASGTKVLL
+903 EVVSGTKVLL
-913 ACETEGAVIYY
+913 VCETERAVIYY

-944 SSAMTIRAVAVKS
+944 SSAMTIQAVAVKS

-962 AVAAFEYT
+962 AVATFEYT
-970 IKKEDIKLTGIALD
+970 IKKEEIKLTGIALD

-990 GLSETGTLQVNFEPE
+990 GLSEIGTLQVNFEPE
-1005 NAVPAEVTWASSD
+1005 NAAPAEVTWTSSD

-1060 VKPEDEQKQ
+1060 VKPEEEQKQ

-1139 KISTFVYTVKTTSPI
+1139 EISTFVYTVKTTSPI
-1154 TGIALD
+1154 IGIALD

-1284 AVTPY
+1284 AGTPY

-1371 DYTISYKNNKNVGRG
+1371 DYTISYKNNKNVGSG

-1448 FEVTYGEGDYT
+1448 FEVTYDEGDYT
-1459 EAGSYDLTITGIG
+1459 ETGSYDLTITGIG
-1472 SYKGTAYGVI
+1472 SYTGTAYGVI

-1564 IVRTAVEIDEAE
+1564 IVRTAVEISKAE
-1576 CRNEE
+1576 CRNAE

-1617 NNKKAGAAASLTV
+1617 NNKKAGAAATLTV
-1630 RGKGNFKGK
+1630 RGKGNFKSK

-1680 GTRLKAGTDY
+1680 GTRLKVGTDY
-1690 TLTYT
+1690 TLAYT
-1695 VEDTALDKRSNPE
+1695 VEGTALDKRSNPE

-1742 ISIRNKNFTGRAV
+1742 ISILNKNFTGRAV

>member
-72 SDKAETDTADADT
+72 SDKAEIDTADADT

-96 KETDTAEEETVSEE
+96 KETDTAVEETVSEE

-131 EEEETEEKIVKASD
+131 EEETKTVKTSD
-145 SETSGTCGAE
+145 SGTCGAE

-175 MKDYTAGG
+175 MKDYTTGG
-183 LTGLEPAPWPKIGYD
+183 LTTGSDPAPWPKIGYD

-207 YIGTYAFEDGQAK
+207 YIGTFAFEDGQAK
-220 EILIANTVT
+220 EISIANTVT
-229 EIGEGAFNSYGR
+229 EIGEGAFISYGSK
-241 NWELDTA
+241 WELDTA
-248 CSIELPASIKNIRR
+248 CSIELPTSIKNIRR
-262 LAFDGSFF
+262 LAFKGSFF

-285 FRNAKLDTVDITFS
+285 FWNAKLDTVDITFS
-299 DGAAVEANL
+299 DGAAVEENL
-308 FQYCQSLKSVTLRGN
+308 FQDCQSLKSVTLRGN
-323 ISAIKHQA
+323 ISAIKQQA
-331 FLECRELATIN
+331 FLRCRELATIN

-381 AFSKGRS
+381 AFSKGIS
-388 DNPDIPVTSI
+388 GNPDIPVTSI

-693 TVTVICDGIEASCG
+693 TVTVICDGIEASCD

-761 VYDMPVIIDGSTDNV
+761 VYDTPVIIDGSTDNV

-861 VTAKSAGTCT
+861 VTAKSAGSCT

-903 EVASGTKVLL
+903 EVVSGTKVLL
-913 ACETEGAVIYY
+913 VCETEGAVIYY

-944 SSAMTIRAVAVKS
+944 SSAMTIQAVAVKS

-962 AVAAFEYT
+962 AVATFEYT
-970 IKKEDIKLTGIALD
+970 IKKEEIKLTGIALD

-1005 NAVPAEVTWASSD
+1005 NAAPAEVTWTSSD

-1060 VKPEDEQKQ
+1060 VKPEEEQKQ

-1139 KISTFVYTVKTTSPI
+1139 EVSTFVYTVKTTSPI

-1284 AVTPY
+1284 AGTPY

-1371 DYTISYKNNKNVGRG
+1371 DYTISYKNNKNVGSG

-1448 FEVTYGEGDYT
+1448 FEVIYGEGDYT
-1459 EAGSYDLTITGIG
+1459 ETGSYDLTITGIG
-1472 SYKGTAYGVI
+1472 SYTGTAYGVI

-1507 NEITLADN
+1507 NEITLADD
-1515 LLKVTLRGQTLEKD
+1515 LLKVTLRGQTLKKD

-1564 IVRTAVEIDEAE
+1564 IVRTAVEISKAK

-1742 ISIRNKNFTGRAV
+1742 ISIRNKDFTGRAV
-1755 TIDAEDIKTATIKT
+1755 TIDAGDIKTATIKT
-1769 KSGTVPLTY
+1769 KSGTVSLTY

>member
-72 SDKAETDTADADT
+72 SDKAEIDTADADT

-96 KETDTAEEETVSEE
+96 KETDTAVEETVSEE

-131 EEEETEEKIVKASD
+131 EEETKTVKTSD
-145 SETSGTCGAE
+145 SGTCGAE

-175 MKDYTAGG
+175 MKDYTTGG
-183 LTGLEPAPWPKIGYD
+183 LTTGSDPAPWPKIGYD

-207 YIGTYAFEDGQAK
+207 YIGTFAFEDGQAK
-220 EILIANTVT
+220 EISIANTVT
-229 EIGEGAFNSYGR
+229 EIGEGAFISYGSK
-241 NWELDTA
+241 WELDTA
-248 CSIELPASIKNIRR
+248 CSIELPTSIKNIRR
-262 LAFDGSFF
+262 LAFKGSFF

-285 FRNAKLDTVDITFS
+285 FWNAKLDTVDITFS
-299 DGAAVEANL
+299 DGAAVEENL
-308 FQYCQSLKSVTLRGN
+308 FQDCQSLKSVTLRGN
-323 ISAIKHQA
+323 ISAIKQQA
-331 FLECRELATIN
+331 FLRCRELATIN

-381 AFSKGRS
+381 AFSKGIS
-388 DNPDIPVTSI
+388 GNPDIPVTSI

-693 TVTVICDGIEASCG
+693 TVTVICDGIEASCD

-761 VYDMPVIIDGSTDNV
+761 VYDTPVIIDGSTDNV

-861 VTAKSAGTCT
+861 VTAKSAGSCT

-903 EVASGTKVLL
+903 EVVSGTKVLL
-913 ACETEGAVIYY
+913 VCETERAVIYY

-944 SSAMTIRAVAVKS
+944 SSAMTIQAVAVKS

-962 AVAAFEYT
+962 AVATFEYT
-970 IKKEDIKLTGIALD
+970 IKKEEIKLTGIALD

-1005 NAVPAEVTWASSD
+1005 NAAPAEVTWTSSD

-1060 VKPEDEQKQ
+1060 VKPEEEQKQ

-1139 KISTFVYTVKTTSPI
+1139 EVSTFVYTVKTTSPI

-1284 AVTPY
+1284 AGTPY

-1371 DYTISYKNNKNVGRG
+1371 DYTISYKNNKNVGSG

-1448 FEVTYGEGDYT
+1448 FEVIYGEGDYT
-1459 EAGSYDLTITGIG
+1459 ETGSYDLTITGIG
-1472 SYKGTAYGVI
+1472 SYTGTAYGVI

-1507 NEITLADN
+1507 NEITLADD
-1515 LLKVTLRGQTLEKD
+1515 LLKVTLRGQTLKKD

-1564 IVRTAVEIDEAE
+1564 IVRTAVEISKAK

-1742 ISIRNKNFTGRAV
+1742 ISIRNKDFTGRAV
-1755 TIDAEDIKTATIKT
+1755 TIDAGDIKTATIKT
-1769 KSGTVPLTY
+1769 KSGTVSLTY